1 MKELT
6 IFIQKSCPHCVLAK
20 KFITQLCME
29 DSRYAALPI
38 IEIDEYEQRELADS
52 YDYWYVP
59 SFFIG
64 KKKLHE
70 GHAEYAD
77 VKKVLDAVL
86 LAE

>member
-6 IFIQKSCPHCVLAK
+6 MFVLKTCPHCVLAK
-20 KFITQLCME
+20 KYIAQLCEE
-29 DSRYAALPI
+29 DICYAALSI
-38 IEIDEYEQRELADS
+38 REIDERVQSALADS

-59 SFFIG
+59 CFFLG

-77 VKKVLDAVL
+77 VKKSTGNSPDC
-86 LAE
+86 